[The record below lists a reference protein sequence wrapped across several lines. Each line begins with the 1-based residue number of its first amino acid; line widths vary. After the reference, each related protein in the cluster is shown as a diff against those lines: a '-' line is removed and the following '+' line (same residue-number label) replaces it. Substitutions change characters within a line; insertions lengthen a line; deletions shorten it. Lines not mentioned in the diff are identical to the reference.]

1 MQIHDDENKNF
12 CNDCEKGFSTKYH
25 YEVHIRTVHSQNQ
38 QENICNICEKSF
50 SSKSNLARHQETKHM
65 ETDRF
70 NCSKCEKVFERK
82 DNLIRHERTEHNEQR
97 RTAIIPGINENVT
110 PYPCYICD
118 NVYTQYI
125 MALCLG
131 FSEFCLFVNLSDKK
145 L

>member
-38 QENICNICEKSF
+38 QEYKCNICEKLF

-70 NCSKCEKVFERK
+70 KCSKCEKVFERK

-97 RTAIIPGINENVT
+97 RTAIIPGINENT
-110 PYPCYICD
+110 MFLEP
-118 NVYTQYI
+118 NQ
-125 MALCLG
+125 
-131 FSEFCLFVNLSDKK
+131 K
-145 L
+145 